1 MFCSMEKM
9 LPAWKP
15 SPALRTPAVVT
26 SEPSHTEQNPL
37 TSVKFR
43 FPADNLKR
51 SPQIFR
57 AVVVGYCNGGRIKSG
72 VASTT
77 GVSQPPARPR
87 GAGQSSR
94 RYLDSMVLLQGSDE
108 FKIVRSLG
116 KNIKCSYYFYN
127 QGKSEAGS
135 TGWYQVR

>member
-1 MFCSMEKM
+1 M

-72 VASTT
+72 VDSAM
-77 GVSQPPARPR
+77 GANLQPGPE
-87 GAGQSSR
+87 
-94 RYLDSMVLLQGSDE
+94 VLGSPQGDTWIRWCYC
-108 FKIVRSLG
+108 KVLMSL
-116 KNIKCSYYFYN
+116 
-127 QGKSEAGS
+127 
-135 TGWYQVR
+135 RL